1 MIDRVLLKEQ
11 PEKAIEMVRV
21 GMMKN
26 VNKLIDAANPRAP
39 HSQN

>member
-21 GMMKN
+21 AMMNN
-26 VNKLIDAANPRAP
+26 VSKLIKAANA
-39 HSQN
+39 